1 MTEMRHQ
8 GGSSTPQGT
17 PADQSPVPGSG
28 PAEGM
33 VTTSQATVSAWR
45 TIAIAAAGVVVVA
58 ILLAIVYGL
67 VSHPVFTAVLSDIAI
82 IVLAL
87 TTMVTCI
94 FLTILLFQVQSL
106 TVLLRDEIRPMLKS
120 MNETAGTVAWYHHIC
135 QRHRGNAV
143 DRRRQLYFRRAGDSP
158 VIVRHFKAAT
168 PSPHLP
174 SQPQ

>member
-33 VTTSQATVSAWR
+33 VTTSQATASAWR

-94 FLTILLFQVQSL
+94 FLTILLFQLQSL

-120 MNETAGTVAWYHHIC
+120 MNETAGTV
-135 QRHRGNAV
+135 RGTTTFVSDTVVTPLIAV
-143 DRRRQLYFRRAGDSP
+143 ASYISAARATVRSLFGTSRRPPRP
-158 VIVRHFKAAT
+158 
-168 PSPHLP
+168 PHLP